1 MKIRFEAN
9 LCYLVVA
16 LYGIATGA
24 IYAADERSQ
33 QLAVPVITSR
43 VGLLDAV
50 RFSLAMNPNIQIQ
63 ERQVES
69 SAGILQ
75 QATGQFDSTVGV
87 EVGHNADNSP
97 LNQLNRRL
105 YAMQGFPVSQLTTE
119 ATNYSLSLN
128 DPLRNGIVLSS
139 KVGITST
146 TSTSN
151 DITSKQYG
159 LGNMAAQ
166 NIGSVGFSISVP
178 LLKGNWES
186 ASAGENAANLDRE
199 AARQDLR
206 YTISQN
212 IQNTV
217 QAYWAL
223 LAAHKNLEITKESED
238 GINLMV
244 DQTRKLIKADELP
257 AADINLL
264 LANQLNKTSLRI
276 SNEQALLSAQQTL
289 GQLMG
294 LSYQQITL
302 LEPTDEFPSNTNE
315 MPAHESQ
322 LARLTHLAMERRSD
336 LAAALLRQ
344 DSAKTLTSANKN
356 DLKPQLNLTG
366 SIGYAG
372 LVEGGNPLEGLSQN
386 TSGANFGT
394 TISYLWPFDN
404 NVARGRY
411 RQQAAL
417 YDQSTI
423 QIANVTR
430 SIGLGVEIAMSGL
443 MRSAAQLKK
452 SEEAVKFY
460 HSSVENEKIKYKLG
474 NSTMVDILTTNDRLL
489 NERLSYI
496 SYRLNYLNTL
506 VQLNFQTGALLAENE
521 IGQSIRLD
529 QLININIPN

>member
-1 MKIRFEAN
+1 MHAY
-9 LCYLVVA
+9 CLVVA
-16 LYGIATGA
+16 LYGMATGV

-33 QLAVPVITSR
+33 QMDIPRITSR

-50 RFSLAMNPNIQIQ
+50 RFSLALNPNIQIQ

-69 SAGILQ
+69 SSGILQ

-87 EVGHNADNSP
+87 EVGHNLDNSP
-97 LNQLNRRL
+97 INQVNRL
-105 YAMQGFPVSQLTTE
+105 IYARQGFPVSQLATE

-146 TSTSN
+146 ISTSN
-151 DITSKQYG
+151 DITSKLYG
-159 LGNMAAQ
+159 MGNMSAQ
-166 NIGSVGFSISVP
+166 NLGSVGFSISVP

-186 ASAGENAANLDRE
+186 ASAGETAAKLEVE

-223 LAAHKNLEITKESED
+223 LAAHKNLEITKESEE
-238 GINLMV
+238 GISLMV

-276 SNEQALLSAQQTL
+276 SNEQALLSAQQAL

-294 LSYQQITL
+294 LTYQQISTL
-302 LEPTDEFPSNTNE
+302 NPADEFPPNTSE
-315 MPAHESQ
+315 TPAHESQ
-322 LARLTHLAMERRSD
+322 LAHFTHLAMERRSD

-344 DSAKTLTSANKN
+344 DSARTLTSANKN
-356 DLKPQLNLTG
+356 NLKPQLNLTG

-372 LVEGGNPLEGLSQN
+372 LVEGGNPIEGLSQN
-386 TSGANFGT
+386 TSGASFGT

-443 MRSAAQLKK
+443 MRSAVQLRK

-460 HSSVENEKIKYKLG
+460 HTAVENEKIKYKLG

-506 VQLNFQTGALLAENE
+506 VQLNFQTGALLVENE

-529 QLININIPN
+529 QLINIPKLD